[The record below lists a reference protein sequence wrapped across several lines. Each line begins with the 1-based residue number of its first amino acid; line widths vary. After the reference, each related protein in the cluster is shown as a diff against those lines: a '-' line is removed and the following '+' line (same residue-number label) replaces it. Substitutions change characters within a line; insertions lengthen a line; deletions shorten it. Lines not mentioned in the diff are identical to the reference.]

1 MASNGWLEAWRKR
14 YSVKSCVLSGEAA
27 DVSDDIIS
35 DWSARL
41 PSMCDGYSFNNIFN
55 ADETGMFFRSI
66 PNRSMVEKGD
76 ACKGG
81 KKSKDRLTFLF
92 CASAVGEKLKPL
104 VIGKSLNPRCFKGIH
119 KDMLGVHL
127 EANKKAW
134 MTSKIFVDWVERTN
148 QKFRFENRNVLM
160 FVDNCSSH
168 PDVEAS
174 NLRMVFLPPNTTSKL
189 QPMDAGIIQSV
200 KINYRKRLLRHLIS
214 RMDACNTAS
223 ELVKLV
229 NILDAILWIK
239 DVWSSLPSSTIQK
252 CFTKCG
258 FQRQIEAS
266 ESDVLASPF
275 EEIMTETEFIL
286 DGITFSQFAT
296 FDNNLATFA
305 TSRDDWETEI
315 VEKAKGVDLNDSERY
330 SDENEDSDEGQKER
344 SDKVISL
351 TEAGVMIGK
360 LKKFSLS
367 NNEES
372 LLEIMIKAE
381 DLVENLKIRNLK
393 QSTLDSW
400 FYKQNKH
407 N

>member
-1 MASNGWLEAWRKR
+1 
-14 YSVKSCVLSGEAA
+14 
-27 DVSDDIIS
+27 
-35 DWSARL
+35 
-41 PSMCDGYSFNNIFN
+41 
-55 ADETGMFFRSI
+55 
-66 PNRSMVEKGD
+66 
-76 ACKGG
+76 
-81 KKSKDRLTFLF
+81 
-92 CASAVGEKLKPL
+92 
-104 VIGKSLNPRCFKGIH
+104 
-119 KDMLGVHL
+119 
-127 EANKKAW
+127 
-134 MTSKIFVDWVERTN
+134 
-148 QKFRFENRNVLM
+148 
-160 FVDNCSSH
+160 
-168 PDVEAS
+168 
-174 NLRMVFLPPNTTSKL
+174 
-189 QPMDAGIIQSV
+189 MDAGIIQSV

-296 FDNNLATFA
+296 FGNNLATFA

-330 SDENEDSDEGQKER
+330 SDENEDSDEDQNER
-344 SDKVISL
+344 SDKVISM

-367 NNEES
+367 NNEER

>member
-1 MASNGWLEAWRKR
+1 
-14 YSVKSCVLSGEAA
+14 
-27 DVSDDIIS
+27 
-35 DWSARL
+35 
-41 PSMCDGYSFNNIFN
+41 MCEGYSLNNIFS

-66 PNRSMVEKGD
+66 PNRSMVE
-76 ACKGG
+76 KGG

-119 KDMLGVHL
+119 KDMLGVQY

-134 MTSKIFVDWVERTN
+134 MTSKIFVDWVKRTN
-148 QKFRFENRNVLM
+148 QKFRFEKRNVLM
-160 FVDNCSSH
+160 FVDTCSSH
-168 PDVEAS
+168 PDVEGS
-174 NLRMVFLPPNTTSKL
+174 NLKLVFLPPNTTSKL
-189 QPMDAGIIQSV
+189 QPMDTGIIQSV

-223 ELVKLV
+223 ELVTLV

-239 DVWSSLPSSTIQK
+239 DVCSSLPSSTIQK

-275 EEIMTETEFIL
+275 EEIMTQTEFIL
-286 DGITFSQFAT
+286 DDITFSQFAT
-296 FDNNLATFA
+296 FDNNLVTFA

-330 SDENEDSDEGQKER
+330 SDENEDSDEDENSDEDQNER
-344 SDKVISL
+344 SDKVFHDRSRCHDWKI
-351 TEAGVMIGK
+351 EEV
-360 LKKFSLS
+360 FS
-367 NNEES
+367 
-372 LLEIMIKAE
+372 
-381 DLVENLKIRNLK
+381 
-393 QSTLDSW
+393 
-400 FYKQNKH
+400 F
-407 N
+407 